1 MLEASTG
8 SLPITDSDDAAVFPA
23 KAAASA
29 ASEADERALVERARH
44 DSRAFA
50 ELYRK
55 YVNRVYAFAYR
66 RSGSTQVAED
76 VTSATFERALRGMPT
91 FEWRAGGFGA
101 WLFRIAANE
110 TTNYYRRQGRASSD
124 KVQRAFQMYVSEAVS
139 GGEFD
144 RVEKVGST
152 AVMREA
158 MASLSD
164 RYQEAISLRFLSG
177 LSHDDAARAMGLS
190 KPSMAVTV
198 HRALTALRKVIDER
212 GGRDGDQR

>member
-1 MLEASTG
+1 MLEASAG
-8 SLPITDSDDAAVFPA
+8 SLPITESDDAVVFPA

-55 YVNRVYAFAYR
+55 YVNRVYAFAYK

-76 VTSATFERALRGMPT
+76 VTSTTFERALRGMPT
-91 FEWRAGGFGA
+91 FEWRSGGFGS

-110 TTNYYRRQGRASSD
+110 LTNHYRQQGRTSSD
-124 KVQRAFQMYVSEAVS
+124 KAQRAFRMYVSEAVS

-144 RVEKVGST
+144 RVERMGST
-152 AVMREA
+152 DVIREA
-158 MASLSD
+158 MTGLND
-164 RYQEAISLRFLSG
+164 RYQQVITLRFLSG
-177 LSHDDAARAMGLS
+177 LSHDDAARAMGMT
-190 KPSMAVTV
+190 KPVMAVTL
-198 HRALTALRKVIDER
+198 HRAVTALRKAIEER
-212 GGRDGDQR
+212 GGRDGDQV

>member
-8 SLPITDSDDAAVFPA
+8 SLPITESDDAAVFPA
-23 KAAASA
+23 KVAASA
-29 ASEADERALVERARH
+29 ASEPDERALVERARH

-50 ELYRK
+50 ELYRM

-76 VTSATFERALRGMPT
+76 ITSTTFERALRGMAA
-91 FEWRAGGFGA
+91 FEWRSGGFGA

-110 TTNYYRRQGRASSD
+110 LTNHYRRQGRTSSD
-124 KVQRAFQMYVSEAVS
+124 KVQRAFRMYVSDAVS

-144 RVEKVGST
+144 RVEKIGST
-152 AVMREA
+152 DVIREA

-164 RYQEAISLRFLSG
+164 RYQEAIALRFLSG

-190 KPSMAVTV
+190 KPAMAVTV
-198 HRALTALRKVIDER
+198 HRALAALRKVIDET
-212 GGRDGDQR
+212 GGRDDDKG

>member
-29 ASEADERALVERARH
+29 APEADERALVERARH

-76 VTSATFERALRGMPT
+76 VTSATFERALRGMPA

-110 TTNYYRRQGRASSD
+110 MTNYYRRQGRASSD

-144 RVEKVGST
+144 RIEKAGST